1 MSEYMKMLYL
11 FILII
16 KIVEVYKFFM
26 STSWAMTITDG
37 VYPTLTPS
45 LATISKLAQWLN
57 LIPIMPAK
65 VPEVTSKSE
74 MFWILRQLI
83 RTQAH

>member
-26 STSWAMTITDG
+26 SPSWAMTITDG
-37 VYPTLTPS
+37 VHP
-45 LATISKLAQWLN
+45 
-57 LIPIMPAK
+57 
-65 VPEVTSKSE
+65 
-74 MFWILRQLI
+74 R
-83 RTQAH
+83 H